1 MNRKLKFLFLL
12 GIASGLLWSESIG
25 SDKQGIHPV
34 NLDVYDGYGSLL
46 LHWAFADT
54 IQANE
59 INIYKRRTEEQD
71 FSLISNVSI
80 DVDRYL
86 DKRCESLERYFYI
99 VEIKDDRGYSYK
111 SDDIRPAFGTSFL
124 DSDEHENNFP
134 ISILSLIHI

>member
-46 LHWAFADT
+46 LHWSFADT

-59 INIYKRRTEEQD
+59 INILNVGLRNKI
-71 FSLISNVSI
+71 FLLFLMSL
-80 DVDRYL
+80 L
-86 DKRCESLERYFYI
+86 M
-99 VEIKDDRGYSYK
+99 
-111 SDDIRPAFGTSFL
+111 
-124 DSDEHENNFP
+124 
-134 ISILSLIHI
+134 